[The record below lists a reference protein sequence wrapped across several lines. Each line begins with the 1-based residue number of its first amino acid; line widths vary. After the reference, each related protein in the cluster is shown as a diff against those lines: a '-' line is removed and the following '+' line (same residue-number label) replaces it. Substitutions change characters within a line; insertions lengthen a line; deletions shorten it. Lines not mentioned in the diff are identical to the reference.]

1 MILKNVSVNP
11 IMPPPIKTDLCI
23 IGAGSGGLSVAAAAA
38 MMKVPVVLI
47 ENDKMGGDCLNV
59 GCVPSKALIA
69 AGKHAAALRKAS
81 EFGFSGVEGKPA
93 FNRVNAHVNAV
104 IATIAPNDSV
114 ERFTALGVRVIQGS
128 ARFKDR
134 RTVIVG
140 DQEILARRFIIATGS
155 KPAIPP
161 IPGLDQVPYLTNE
174 SLFDLTR
181 KPGKLL
187 VIGAGPIG
195 MEMAQAHA
203 RLGCEV
209 VVVEPFTPLAREDQ
223 EAARVVIKDLE
234 KDGVIFRTGAKV
246 IRVEGKGERLKV
258 VIAEGVRE
266 ERIDCTHILVA
277 TGRKPTV
284 EGLDLDKAGVETT
297 GTGISV
303 DKRLKTSNRKV
314 YAIGD
319 VTGPPQFT
327 HRANYHAGLVLRN
340 ALFRLPVKS
349 NDLLIPRVTYT
360 DPEIAAIGLSE
371 LEALKLGR
379 DVRILRWPFFEND
392 RAQAERRTEGFVKVM
407 TGSKGKIL
415 GVTIVGHN
423 AGELLTPWTLA
434 MKQGLKISAMTEIV
448 FPYPTFS
455 EVSKRVAI
463 THALPQL
470 KSPWLQRALRFFRM
484 FG

>member
-1 MILKNVSVNP
+1 MNDRNMTTNP
-11 IMPPPIKTDLCI
+11 LKTDLCV

-38 MMKVPVVLI
+38 MMKVPVILI
-47 ENDKMGGDCLNV
+47 ESGEMGGDCLNV

-69 AGKHAAALRKAS
+69 AGKHAAALRDAAH
-81 EFGFSGVEGKPA
+81 FGITAVEGKPA
-93 FNRVNAHVNAV
+93 FNRVNAHIKSV
-104 IATIAPNDSV
+104 IAAIAPNDSV
-114 ERFTALGVRVIQGS
+114 ERFTALGVRVIKGR
-128 ARFKDR
+128 ARFKDH

-140 DQEILARRFIIATGS
+140 NQEVQARRFIIATGS

-161 IPGLDQVPYLTNE
+161 IPGLDTIPYLTND

-187 VIGAGPIG
+187 IIGAGPIG

-209 VVVEPFTPLAREDQ
+209 EVIEAATPLAREDQ
-223 EAARVVIKDLE
+223 EAARVVIKALE
-234 KDGVIFRTGAKV
+234 RDGVIFKTGTKV
-246 IRVEGKGERLKV
+246 IRVEGKPERIKLV
-258 VIAEGVRE
+258 VSDGIRE
-266 ERIDCTHILVA
+266 ETIEGTHLLIA

-284 EGLDLDKAGVETT
+284 DGLDLDKAGVATT
-297 GTGISV
+297 ATGITV
-303 DKRLKTSNRKV
+303 NKRLKTSNRKI

-319 VTGPPQFT
+319 VTGAPQFT

-340 ALFRLPVKS
+340 ALFRLPVKA

-360 DPEIAAIGLSE
+360 DPEIASIGLSE
-371 LEALKLGR
+371 TEALALGGSTQ
-379 DVRILRWPFFEND
+379 ILRWPFAEND
-392 RAQAERRTEGFVKVM
+392 RAQTERRVEGFIKVM
-407 TGSKGKIL
+407 TNAKGKIL
-415 GVTIVGHN
+415 GVTIVGYN
-423 AGELLTPWTLA
+423 AGEVLTPWTLA
-434 MKQGLKISAMTEIV
+434 MSKGLNISAMTEIV

-463 THALPQL
+463 SHALPKL